1 MAQVELN
8 WVSFRNPRQ
17 YLSEVQH
24 IQTQNLNSSPCK
36 PALLQPLL
44 PSTPLSLLIH
54 FQPLI
59 HCHDLG
65 LDSHCFLPGLLHQSL
80 CLQACLLRAH
90 RHSLPT
96 PPPAHTHSCQNLSQL
111 HSADLLLGNLPRYQ
125 ISGPF
130 YLLNLTWHLP
140 PLTSTFSY
148 L

>member
-1 MAQVELN
+1 MN

-17 YLSEVQH
+17 CTSEVQH
-24 IQTQNLNSSPCK
+24 IQTQNLNSSPGK

-44 PSTPLSLLIH
+44 PSTPLSLSIH
-54 FQPLI
+54 FQALI

-90 RHSLPT
+90 THT
-96 PPPAHTHSCQNLSQL
+96 HTHTHTHSCQNLSQP
-111 HSADLLLGNLPRYQ
+111 HPTDLLLGNLQGYQ
-125 ISGPF
+125 TSGPA
-130 YLLNLTWHLP
+130 YLLNLTRHLP
-140 PLTSTFSY
+140 PLTLAKQLLEVT